1 MTVEYA
7 FLTAVAMVTVAV
19 VYLTRLALLRTSRS
33 NTEDWEDLK
42 DQVGALEDFGPQL
55 RMLQTDLEKLRAEL
69 ALTQENAASTATLK
83 NLQTLF
89 VNRMNTFELKLAG
102 VVGGRK

>member
-1 MTVEYA
+1 MPVE
-7 FLTAVAMVTVAV
+7 LTFVFAMGIVAAVYVA
-19 VYLTRLALLRTSRS
+19 RLAILRTPTQ
-33 NTEDWEDLK
+33 TEDLEDLE
-42 DQVGALEDFGPQL
+42 DRVGAVEDLGPQL

-102 VVGGRK
+102 VAGGRK